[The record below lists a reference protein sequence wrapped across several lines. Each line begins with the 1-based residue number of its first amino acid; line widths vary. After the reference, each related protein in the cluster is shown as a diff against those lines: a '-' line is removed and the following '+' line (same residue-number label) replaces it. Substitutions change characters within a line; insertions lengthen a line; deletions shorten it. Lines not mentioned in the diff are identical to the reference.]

1 MTEEEHD
8 NPLLAEVQA
17 EKASAYFARV
27 RSMQAALA
35 RLAQFDRVPNS
46 KQPGPQNG
54 RTELFAEA
62 AEQVWFFMIQRE
74 AMKLPYYEEVF
85 KDFDIPDEVRRR
97 MGPKE
102 FNCPPSS
109 RT

>member
-1 MTEEEHD
+1 MEEERD
-8 NPLLAEVQA
+8 NPLLAELQA

-27 RSMQAALA
+27 RSMQAAIA
-35 RLAQFDRVPNS
+35 RLAQFDAAPNG
-46 KQPGPQNG
+46 KQPDKA

-85 KDFDIPDEVRRR
+85 KDFDIPDEVRLRV
-97 MGPKE
+97 GPKE
-102 FNCPPSS
+102 FNCPS
-109 RT
+109 RSPT

>member
-1 MTEEEHD
+1 
-8 NPLLAEVQA
+8 
-17 EKASAYFARV
+17 
-27 RSMQAALA
+27 MQAALA
-35 RLAQFDRVPNS
+35 RLSETGTRSDSNQLGSQD
-46 KQPGPQNG
+46 GE
-54 RTELFAEA
+54 ELFAEA

-102 FNCPPSS
+102 FNCPPRSPN
-109 RT
+109 